1 MSPGIRRWIGPA
13 LVAAWA
19 AILAFPL
26 AGLDLVSRTA
36 TGADGALRHE
46 WIARLKPRALLIG
59 GGVLALLGLWAGL
72 RALLRVV
79 PERWRPAAVAARI
92 GDASTATPGRRWA
105 LFLAGGAFLLAL
117 PDLFGAQ
124 GDKYAQVCF
133 DAQIWILLAL
143 GLNIVVGMAGLLVLG
158 YCAFLNVGAYTFA
171 ILCCRYGLPFWAALP
186 LGAAAG
192 GLFGLLL
199 GLPSLRLRG
208 DYLAIVTLGFGETLR
223 YFLVNEAWLTGG
235 PDGIPCSAIRG
246 HPAATTTL
254 LEYRPEL
261 LTQTDALRATPGGR
275 LDLFL
280 HVGMDDPFVAYYIG
294 LVCVVLGVFAAS
306 RLSHSRLGRALV
318 ALREDEVAAKAMGI
332 STNRLKILAFVLAAA
347 WAGVVG
353 VLAVGR
359 KNQITPEDYKFP
371 ESVLVLSMVVL
382 GGMGSV
388 PGAVLGAI
396 LLYFIPF
403 LIQEWFPDFQT
414 YRPLLFGAVMVAFMV
429 LRPQGLFGAG
439 RRMKAPDEDDAE
451 AAPGA
456 LPAGTAP

>member
-1 MSPGIRRWIGPA
+1 MTGTARRWWLPV
-13 LVAAWA
+13 LVAAWFA
-19 AILAFPL
+19 LLAFPL
-26 AGLDLVSRTA
+26 SGLELVSRTVKDA
-36 TGADGALRHE
+36 EGTARQE
-46 WIARLKPRALLIG
+46 WVTRSHPRALLL
-59 GGVLALLGLWAGL
+59 GGVVLGLIGLVAGI
-72 RALLRVV
+72 RAALQRL
-79 PERWRPAAVAARI
+79 PEAWRPVALASRGWDAAA
-92 GDASTATPGRRWA
+92 ATPGRRWS
-105 LFLAGGAFLLAL
+105 LAAAAAVLLLAL
-117 PDLFGAQ
+117 PDLFGSQ

-133 DAQIWILLAL
+133 DAELWILLAL

-171 ILCCRYGLPFWAALP
+171 ILCCRYGLPFWTALP
-186 LGAAAG
+186 VGAAAG
-192 GLFGLLL
+192 ALFGLVL

-223 YFLVNEAWLTGG
+223 YILVNEARLTGG

-246 HPAATTTL
+246 NPGATSAILGYRPGL
-254 LEYRPEL
+254 LEHTE
-261 LTQTDALRATPGGR
+261 ALRATPGGR
-275 LDLFL
+275 LQLLL

-294 LVCVVLGVFAAS
+294 LLFVALGVFAAW
-306 RLSHSRLGRALV
+306 RLSHSRLGRALF

-332 STNRLKILAFVLAAA
+332 STSRMKILAFAISAA

-359 KNQITPEDYKFP
+359 KNQITPDDYRFP

-388 PGAVLGAI
+388 PGAVLGAL

-414 YRPLLFGAVMVAFMV
+414 YRLLLFGAVMVAFMV

-439 RRMKAPDEDDAE
+439 RRLPVPDEEE
-451 AAPGA
+451 AAPPPAEAKEGA
-456 LPAGTAP
+456 A

>member
-1 MSPGIRRWIGPA
+1 MSGRGRRWTGPV
-13 LVAAWA
+13 LVAAWIA
-19 AILAFPL
+19 LLAFPL
-26 AGLDLVSRTA
+26 SGIDLVSRTA
-36 TGADGALRHE
+36 MDAGGNLRTDWVADYH
-46 WIARLKPRALLIG
+46 PRALLIG
-59 GGVLALLGLWAGL
+59 VAVLVLIALVAGVRAGL
-72 RALLRVV
+72 RRI
-79 PERWRPAAVAARI
+79 PEAWRPAAVASRLA
-92 GDASTATPGRRWA
+92 GAATASPARRWTLWA
-105 LFLAGGAFLLAL
+105 AGGALLLAL
-117 PDLFGAQ
+117 PDLFGDQ

-133 DAQIWILLAL
+133 DAELWILLAL

-246 HPAATTTL
+246 NPGATTAIL
-254 LEYRPEL
+254 GYRPEL
-261 LTQTDALRATPGGR
+261 LPQIDALRATPGGR
-275 LDLFL
+275 LQLLL
-280 HVGMDDPFVAYYIG
+280 HVGMDDPFVAYYVG
-294 LVCVVLGVFAAS
+294 LLFLALGVFAAA
-306 RLSHSRLGRALV
+306 RLSHSRIGRALF
-318 ALREDEVAAKAMGI
+318 ALREDEIAAGAMGI
-332 STNRLKILAFVLAAA
+332 STNRMKILAFVLSAA

-359 KNQITPEDYKFP
+359 KNQITPDDYRFA

-388 PGAVLGAI
+388 RGAVLGAL

-403 LIQEWFPDFQT
+403 LIQEWFPDFQN
-414 YRPLLFGAVMVAFMV
+414 YRLLLFGAVMVTFMV

-439 RRMKAPDEDDAE
+439 RTLKPLDDEGE
-451 AAPGA
+451 AAPA
-456 LPAGTAP
+456 PAPAERPA

>member
-1 MSPGIRRWIGPA
+1 VSETARKRLLPI
-13 LVAAWA
+13 LVAAWF

-26 AGLDLVSRTA
+26 SGLQLVSRTA
-36 TGADGALRHE
+36 TGSDGALRHE
-46 WIARLKPRALLIG
+46 WIATTKPRALLVG
-59 GGVLALLGLWAGL
+59 AAVLGLF
-72 RALLRVV
+72 
-79 PERWRPAAVAARI
+79 AVAAAILFVARRVP
-92 GDASTATPGRRWA
+92 GTWSPAARGGRLWEAATASAGRRWA
-105 LFLAGGAFLLAL
+105 VGICGGALLLAL
-117 PDLFGAQ
+117 PDLFGEQ
-124 GDKYAQVCF
+124 GDKYAQVFF
-133 DAQIWILLAL
+133 DASLWILLAL
-143 GLNIVVGMAGLLVLG
+143 GLNIVVGMSGLLVLG
-158 YCAFLNVGAYTFA
+158 YCAFLNVGAYAFA
-171 ILCCRYGLPFWAALP
+171 ILCCRYGLPFWGALP
-186 LGAAAG
+186 VGAIAG
-192 GLFGLLL
+192 ALFGLLL

-246 HPAATTTL
+246 NPTATTAL
-254 LEYRPEL
+254 LDYRPEL
-261 LTQTDALRATPGGR
+261 LTQADALRGSLGGR

-294 LVCVVLGVFAAS
+294 LLFAALGVFAAS
-306 RLSHSRLGRALV
+306 RFSHSRVGRALI

-332 STNRLKILAFVLAAA
+332 STSRMKILAFVLAAA

-359 KNQITPEDYKFP
+359 KNQITPDDYRFP

-388 PGAVLGAI
+388 RGAVLGAL

-403 LIQEWFPDFQT
+403 LIQEWFPEFQT
-414 YRPLLFGAVMVAFMV
+414 YRLLLFGAVMVAFMV

-439 RRMKAPDEDDAE
+439 RDLKKIDDDAVGP
-451 AAPGA
+451 APAPG
-456 LPAGTAP
+456 GAP